1 MDMKMVEN
9 KLNELIIITI
19 IVKLLFFLIIIVSY
33 FALPFNRGNY
43 HTNFVYP
50 PGEEVNIYSV
60 FKTWD
65 GQQYLFLAEKGP
77 VGKMTR
83 KE

>member
-1 MDMKMVEN
+1 MVEN
-9 KLNELIIITI
+9 KLKELISITI
-19 IVKLLFFLIIIVSY
+19 IVKLLFFLIIIGSY
-33 FALPFNRGNY
+33 FALPSNSGNY

-50 PGEEVNIYSV
+50 TGEQVNIFSI
-60 FKTWD
+60 FNTWD

-77 VGKMTR
+77 VGKMTQ